1 MIVVS
6 FESTHHAIF
15 AEKMFQKSKLRMMTI
30 PTPREVDKSCGI
42 SIQIA
47 EEDIEEAKR
56 IVERYR
62 IGLKGIYAVS
72 KGEKARQLYP
82 ESP

>member
-15 AEKMFQKSKLRMMTI
+15 AEKMFEKAKLPMMTI

-42 SIQIA
+42 SIK
-47 EEDIEEAKR
+47 IEESDIPEAIR
-56 IVERYR
+56 IIDRYR
-62 IGLKGIYAVS
+62 IGLKGIYEVN
-72 KGEKARQLYP
+72 KGEKAIRRYP
-82 ESP
+82 E

>member
-1 MIVVS
+1 MLVVS

-15 AEKMFQKSKLRMMTI
+15 AEKMFEKADLTMMTI

-42 SIQIA
+42 SIK
-47 EEDIEEAKR
+47 IEEKDMQEAVR

-62 IGLKGIYAVS
+62 IGLKGIYKVTSGA
-72 KGEKARQLYP
+72 KAKKIYP
-82 ESP
+82 ND

>member
-15 AEKMFQKSKLRMMTI
+15 AETMFQKSGLAMMTI

-42 SIQIA
+42 SIRIG

-56 IVERYR
+56 IIERYR
-62 IGLKGIYAVS
+62 IGLKGIYEVV
-72 KGEKARQLYP
+72 KGEKAKKLHP
-82 ESP
+82 KEK